1 MAKRGYLKRHRIVRN
16 AIKEDLLYFAI
27 PAILIFTAGLV
38 VSAWDGYEGLVSKIL
53 ELVRQP
59 GLFRL
64 LTAGNLIGLALFVFG
79 MTIALV
85 AVGTLRLNYHSTLV
99 IRENHK
105 LVTHGI
111 YRYVRHP
118 VYLGVIIA
126 IIGIPVYASSL
137 YGLMIMI
144 ALIPV
149 ILNRIRLEER
159 LLTEEFGDAYL
170 EYKTTTKKL
179 IPFIY

>member
-1 MAKRGYLKRHRIVRN
+1 MAKHGFLKKHRIVRH

-27 PAILIFTAGLV
+27 PAILIFFAGMV
-38 VSAWDGYEGLVSKIL
+38 VSARDGFDGLVSKIL
-53 ELVRQP
+53 ELVKQP
-59 GLFRL
+59 GLVRFL
-64 LTAGNLIGLALFVFG
+64 SIGNAFGLTLFILG
-79 MTIALV
+79 MTVALV
-85 AVGTLRLNYHSTLV
+85 AVGTLRAFYHSTLI
-99 IRENHK
+99 IREDHQ

-126 IIGIPVYASSL
+126 IIGIPVYTSSL
-137 YGLMIMI
+137 YGFLIML

-159 LLTEEFGDAYL
+159 LLTEEFGEAYL
-170 EYKTTTKKL
+170 EYKATTRKL

>member
-1 MAKRGYLKRHRIVRN
+1 M
-16 AIKEDLLYFAI
+16 
-27 PAILIFTAGLV
+27 
-38 VSAWDGYEGLVSKIL
+38 VSACDGYDGLVSKIL

-59 GLFRL
+59 GLVRF
-64 LTAGNLIGLALFVFG
+64 LTIGNAFGLTLFIIG

-126 IIGIPVYASSL
+126 TIGIPVYASSL
-137 YGLMIMI
+137 YGLLIML
-144 ALIPV
+144 ALIPLV
-149 ILNRIRLEER
+149 LNRIRLEER

-170 EYKTTTKKL
+170 EYKATTKKL
-179 IPFIY
+179 IPLVY